1 MRWLAA
7 GLALWLVGC
16 AEPVHF
22 PKLPVRAG
30 PAIVVQA
37 SPVGLNPE
45 DPAQKGLGAFT
56 YAGGLVLTSDQTS
69 RLHGLSDLEVTA
81 KGHLTAISD
90 EGDLLQA
97 TLTFGRDG
105 TLAGLTGARLSPV
118 TDLAGKPLPGKAA
131 SDSEG
136 LAILPNGDRLV
147 SFEGQ
152 DRVWL
157 YPARG
162 GAPRPAPLPQASFP
176 QNAGLEALG
185 PAPSIAPDAYLAGAE
200 DSGLVWICRVST
212 TCIATTPLTKPP
224 EFGLVAIRSLGN
236 GRTAY
241 LVRAFDPLRGNRIGL
256 EIRKGA
262 DLVARLD
269 LARPLTVDNFEG
281 VSAVPL
287 PGGGTRFF
295 LISDDN
301 FNTRSQRTLLL
312 AFDWMPGA

>member
-16 AEPVHF
+16 AEPVHL

-30 PAIVVQA
+30 PAIAVQA
-37 SPVGLNPE
+37 VPVRLNPD
-45 DPAQKGLGAFT
+45 DPAQTAVGVFR
-56 YAGGLVLTSDQTS
+56 YAGGLALTSDQTA

-90 EGDLLQA
+90 EGDLLEA
-97 TLTFGRDG
+97 RLAFGADG
-105 TLAGLTGARLSPV
+105 TLTGLTSARLSPLS
-118 TDLAGKPLPGKAA
+118 DLSGQPLQGKKA

-136 LAILPNGDRLV
+136 LAILANGDRLV

-152 DRVWL
+152 DRIWL

-162 GAPRPAPLPQASFP
+162 GAPRPAPMPQASFP
-176 QNAGLEALG
+176 ENAGLEALG

-212 TCIATTPLTKPP
+212 TCATTTPLTKPP
-224 EFGLVAIRSLGN
+224 EFGLVAIRSLGD

-256 EIRKGA
+256 EIRQGA

-281 VSAVPL
+281 VSAVRL
-287 PGGGTRFF
+287 ADGRIRFF

-301 FNTRSQRTLLL
+301 FNTRNQRTLLL